1 MGELRW
7 YFERAEW
14 QKWHWAKITL
24 CSKEGRNEHYSKEH
38 KWKYMAGPGIE
49 LEIPASLAGNRT
61 RDPYH
66 TSQVLYH
73 WGILADIH
81 GPTSP
86 NYHIPPPLQSPRPLG
101 LTTNTSLPCQDLLN
115 TNACLRKAKAP
126 NVVEKGGINIYKEV
140 QMKIYYRISRR
151 QM

>member
-1 MGELRW
+1 M
-7 YFERAEW
+7 
-14 QKWHWAKITL
+14 KIYGWT
-24 CSKEGRNEHYSKEH
+24 
-38 KWKYMAGPGIE
+38 
-49 LEIPASLAGNRT
+49 GNQT
-61 RDPYH
+61 RDPCIISQESTRDPCI
-66 TSQVLYH
+66 TSHVLYH
-73 WGILADIH
+73 WGIFADIH

-140 QMKIYYRISRR
+140 QMKIYYRISRNFSES
-151 QM
+151 